1 MKRGEIDLSRFLE
14 MPVDSWSMEPEDDTQ
29 AALKLQVVLTRYV
42 DSEHGYKEASGL
54 VESQSMAQ
62 IFLEISG
69 SRARIVPQ
77 IAALLTTLGH
87 EPDEEGSIEGA
98 VHRWWMVV
106 KDKLTQDEV
115 RDVLTECI
123 RGESALL
130 KAIDIA
136 LEAEQ
141 LPSDQ
146 KEVLH
151 LARLDVEKAI
161 SHFNAAVN
169 DGEFE

>member
-1 MKRGEIDLSRFLE
+1 
-14 MPVDSWSMEPEDDTQ
+14 MEPEDDTQ
-29 AALKLQVVLTRYV
+29 AALELQVVLTRYV
-42 DSEHGYKEASGL
+42 DSEHGYQQAAGL
-54 VESQSMAQ
+54 IDSQSMAE
-62 IFLEISG
+62 IFLEISD

-77 IAALLTTLGH
+77 IATLLVTLGH
-87 EPDEEGSIEGA
+87 EPDQDGSLEGA

-106 KDKLTQDEV
+106 RDKLTHDEV

-130 KAIDIA
+130 KALDIA
-136 LEAEQ
+136 LESEDILSEQ
-141 LPSDQ
+141 
-146 KEVLH
+146 KKVLH

-161 SHFNAAVN
+161 SHFDAAVN